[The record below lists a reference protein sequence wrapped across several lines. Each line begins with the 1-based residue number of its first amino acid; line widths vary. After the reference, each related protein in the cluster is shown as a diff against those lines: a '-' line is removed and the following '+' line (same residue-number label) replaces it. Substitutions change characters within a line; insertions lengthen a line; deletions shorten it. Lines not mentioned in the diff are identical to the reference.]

1 MYSERGRHGRG
12 HEDRADSASA
22 MPALEA
28 FAQIKVIGVGGGGSN
43 AIDRMIQ
50 DEIRGVDFITVNTDA
65 QALLRSSAQV
75 RIRIGDRVTRG
86 LGAGGVPT
94 IGARAADESE
104 EDIADALRG
113 ADMVFIAAGM
123 GGGTGT
129 GAAPKIAAIARNL
142 GALTVGVVTKPFSFE
157 GPRRSQA
164 AEDGIAALREHV
176 DTLITIPNDRLRAVA
191 DPRMT
196 LTDAFKMADNVL
208 RQGIAGIT
216 DLITIPGI
224 INVDFADVK
233 TIMANA
239 GSALMAIGTGT
250 GEQRAIEAARAA
262 IESPLLDVQIDNAKG
277 ILWSITGGDDLTL
290 HEVQDAAEI
299 IQRSADEDAMIIFGT
314 AMDPRMQSQVRVTV
328 IATGFQARATGTT
341 PFGRPVARPQ
351 RDIIGGARPSSER
364 RIEDTLTAPM
374 RDMRPLP
381 ATRDLP
387 PAPPRTIAPPER
399 PPLEGDDLPPF
410 LRQRR

>member
-164 AEDGIAALREHV
+164 AEDGISALREHV

-387 PAPPRTIAPPER
+387 PAPPRPIAPPER

>member
-1 MYSERGRHGRG
+1 
-12 HEDRADSASA
+12 
-22 MPALEA
+22 
-28 FAQIKVIGVGGGGSN
+28 
-43 AIDRMIQ
+43 
-50 DEIRGVDFITVNTDA
+50 
-65 QALLRSSAQV
+65 
-75 RIRIGDRVTRG
+75 
-86 LGAGGVPT
+86 
-94 IGARAADESE
+94 
-104 EDIADALRG
+104 
-113 ADMVFIAAGM
+113 
-123 GGGTGT
+123 
-129 GAAPKIAAIARNL
+129 
-142 GALTVGVVTKPFSFE
+142 
-157 GPRRSQA
+157 
-164 AEDGIAALREHV
+164 
-176 DTLITIPNDRLRAVA
+176 
-191 DPRMT
+191 MT

-250 GEQRAIEAARAA
+250 GEQRALEAARAA

-351 RDIIGGARPSSER
+351 RDIIGGVRSSSDR
-364 RIEDTLTAPM
+364 RIEESAPAPIRETRPLAPARELPAAPM
-374 RDMRPLP
+374 RSQQPIDRTP
-381 ATRDLP
+381 A
-387 PAPPRTIAPPER
+387 
-399 PPLEGDDLPPF
+399 EGDDLPPF